1 MSDIK
6 YFNEALAILNKKK
19 IKQVNNL
26 EFLEYPDTSVDL
38 EIFLN
43 NTLYFNLSP
52 DEIVQIYNYII
63 IRKNANYGVFIN
75 SNKQIKQFYRK

>member
-52 DEIVQIYNYII
+52 DEIVQIIL
-63 IRKNANYGVFIN
+63 
-75 SNKQIKQFYRK
+75 